1 MHHLLLEGESD
12 RSQCFLTLRDEVGLL
27 REREKKK
34 KVVALIISP
43 RSIDWILKL
52 IGRETGFHW
61 KDVSHVKAALSR
73 DRREIHGVKFL
84 PKHVI
89 SFIDRPTATRYIIP
103 KHRLKGSIE
112 GVRRASTTTT
122 LPLRAYLACAAR
134 REIMNETRARACT
147 RGEEDGARMHETC
160 IDFPSRIWGRTTVL
174 RANGES
180 QRIRHGRESVESETK
195 LACERIFL
203 GGLIRIWRYQRQRWN
218 CVSCDTRC
226 NVEQTNCG
234 GRRIEIG
241 RESMTDIYIY
251 FSYFFLDISRK
262 F

>member
-1 MHHLLLEGESD
+1 MHLLLEGESD

-27 REREKKK
+27 RERKKKEK

-203 GGLIRIWRYQRQRWN
+203 GGLIRDAYGVIN
-218 CVSCDTRC
+218 D
-226 NVEQTNCG
+226 NG
-234 GRRIEIG
+234 GIA
-241 RESMTDIYIY
+241 
-251 FSYFFLDISRK
+251 
-262 F
+262 